1 MDSSG
6 RPEPLAAGLVE
17 QVAAQAATADRTRT
31 VAPEVIAAIKGSGL
45 LAFSATAELGG
56 AEASITA
63 MAAELELLATACPST
78 AWCVWNH
85 LCVFHLFCGALG
97 PEHADLLGG
106 IVERHEW
113 VCFPAGA
120 GSGVRA
126 SVVDGQPPGDDDQRH
141 AAQLRIDGRAA
152 FGSGARYADWAGVAF
167 AMAGP
172 DGAPVRPLDLRFSI
186 VPLDADGVEVEP
198 TWDGS
203 GLRASSTDD
212 VVYGAVCLPAARA
225 VPWYGANRA
234 EKLRDPDF
242 PVIHPR
248 YREDWVGLSD
258 VWLAAMATGVAGA
271 ALDDVV
277 AEVGGRRAIMGRP
290 MTELT
295 GVHFNLGRAAKERA
309 GARAAVAQACADV
322 DARIAAGVVPT
333 EDDELRLAAL
343 SAFALEACDRA
354 MHHVL
359 KVVGGNGLRDRHPFE
374 RRFRDFQSMPLHI
387 NAHEDRV
394 TERYGRHLL
403 GLPLDKF

>member
-1 MDSSG
+1 METSRRS
-6 RPEPLAAGLVE
+6 PPLAAGFVE
-17 QVAAQAATADRTRT
+17 LVAAQAADADRTRT
-31 VAPEVIAAIKGSGL
+31 VAPEVIAAIKGSGV
-45 LAFSATAELGG
+45 LALSATAEIGG
-56 AEASITA
+56 TAASIAA
-63 MAAELELLATACPST
+63 MAAELELLAGACAST

-97 PEHADLLGG
+97 PEHADVLGG
-106 IVERHEW
+106 IVEHHEW

-126 SVVDGQPPGDDDQRH
+126 TAVDGQ
-141 AAQLRIDGRAA
+141 LRLDGRAA

-172 DGAPVRPLDLRFSI
+172 DGAPLRPLDLRFSI
-186 VPLDADGVEVEP
+186 VRLDADGVEVQP

-242 PVIHPR
+242 PVINPR

-258 VWLAAMATGVAGA
+258 VWLAAMATGVVGA
-271 ALDDVV
+271 ALHDVV
-277 AEVGGRRAIMGRP
+277 TEVGGRRAIMGRP
-290 MTELT
+290 MTELA
-295 GVHFNLGRAAKERA
+295 GVHFNLGRAAKELA
-309 GARAAVAQACADV
+309 GARAGVAQGCADV
-322 DARIAAGVVPT
+322 DARIAARVVPT
-333 EDDELRLAAL
+333 EADELRLAAL